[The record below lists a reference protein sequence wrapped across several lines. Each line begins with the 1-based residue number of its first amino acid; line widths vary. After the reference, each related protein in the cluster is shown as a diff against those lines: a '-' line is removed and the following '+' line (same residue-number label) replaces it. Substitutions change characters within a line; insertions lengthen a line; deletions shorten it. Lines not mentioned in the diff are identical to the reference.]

1 MSAAPGPFT
10 EWRHRESGEIV
21 IVIGVVD
28 VEPAGGQMVLYN
40 RAGRLLVTSL
50 EDWQAPLPTPVCKTC
65 GDQHRVGSRVCTSCP
80 LPCPQCRL
88 GGIGAFCDKTP
99 CACACH
105 EGSFLYVDWRQRREL
120 PAVPQYEKVG
130 PDTLFLQARCPMPHE
145 VNSRGAVVPLEGCEV
160 CGGTNTLRHPILSRR
175 PRVAGTK
182 NKRRRYKMS
191 GQDEVDHYA
200 EVPRLNARVQE
211 LLESNNAYL
220 ERARLAEYRLSVSL
234 ATQRTLEARA
244 YDLERRL
251 AAYSSSSAADT

>member
-1 MSAAPGPFT
+1 
-10 EWRHRESGEIV
+10 
-21 IVIGVVD
+21 
-28 VEPAGGQMVLYN
+28 MVLYN

-145 VNSRGAVVPLEGCEV
+145 VNSRGVVVPLEG
-160 CGGTNTLRHPILSRR
+160 
-175 PRVAGTK
+175 
-182 NKRRRYKMS
+182 RYKMS